1 MLTVGRAVTATS
13 ITLALPVVSC
23 GLLFVG
29 FLVADALDFRHAAL
43 GRPVLVRHHERLPTD
58 AAYDA

>member
-1 MLTVGRAVTATS
+1 MRRYLTAAGIA
-13 ITLALPVVSC
+13 LMLPVVSC
-23 GLLFVG
+23 GLLIVG

>member
-29 FLVADALDFRHAAL
+29 FLVADALDFRMRIL
-43 GRPVLVRHHERLPTD
+43 R
-58 AAYDA
+58 